1 MILHDA
7 FLSLKNDFLHT
18 FFYWL
23 TFVICSMF
31 IFLFLVVS
39 MSDSV
44 GVTFIEAKSDIATTL
59 SVASAALCMVE
70 IWFANDFFIK
80 NKSKELAVRAV
91 CGATY
96 VQLALYLLIQTV
108 FLLICAIPV
117 GIILG
122 MCLIPPVNSLINT
135 LTTSAMAIHIS
146 SQAVLVTVIILGFI
160 VFWTLILNLSF
171 AYRNNAC
178 QLLNAETMRTGSS
191 NPFATSFLNDV
202 PFLNDLKKG
211 KEKML
216 SYLKTGLDVVMFV
229 VPILV
234 FYYSPQGSVYFAMV
248 SLFGLNKLV
257 KNFALPFLN
266 MHIQKNIGD
275 PEKVGYLGFV
285 RHDMKVL
292 KVNVLLLIVTTVLLI
307 SVLVGTASALDT
319 VLVLVCYVAM
329 STLLSMAIMF
339 RFSSDLSFRKKYF
352 RTLTHIGYMKKDEKR
367 IITKEVVMF
376 YMAVAVLILIYLINI
391 SASLCV
397 SGALKLT
404 QAIILVTGALIPE
417 LICMIINL
425 IFYINVIF
433 EKKKGEN

>member
-7 FLSLKNDFLHT
+7 FLSLKNDFLHS

-23 TFVICSMF
+23 TFVISSMF

-59 SVASAALCMVE
+59 AVASAALCMIE

-108 FLLICAIPV
+108 FLLICAIPI
-117 GIILG
+117 GIVLG
-122 MCLIPPVNSLINT
+122 ICLIPAVNTLINSLT
-135 LTTSAMAIHIS
+135 ASAMVIGIS
-146 SQAVLVTVIILGFI
+146 SEAILVTVIILGFI

-191 NPFATSFLNDV
+191 NPFATSFLNDI
-202 PFLNDLKKG
+202 PFLNDMKKG
-211 KEKML
+211 KEQML
-216 SYLKTGLDVVMFV
+216 AYLKTGLDIAMFA

-234 FYYSPQGSVYFAMV
+234 FYYSPQGTVYFAMV
-248 SLFGLNKLV
+248 SLYGLNKLV

-266 MHIQKNIGD
+266 GYIQKNISN

-292 KVNVLLLIVTTVLLI
+292 KINVLLLIVTTVLLI
-307 SVLVGTASALDT
+307 SVLVGTVSALDT

-352 RTLTHIGYMKKDEKR
+352 KTLTHIGYMEKDEKK
-367 IITKEVVMF
+367 IITKEVVSF
-376 YMAVAVLILIYLINI
+376 YLTVAVLILVYLINI
-391 SASLCV
+391 SAALCF
-397 SGALKLT
+397 SGALNVT
-404 QAIILVTGALIPE
+404 QAVILVTGALIPE
-417 LICMIINL
+417 LICMLINL
-425 IFYINVIF
+425 RFYMNVIF
-433 EKKKGEN
+433 EKKKGVK

>member
-7 FLSLKNDFLHT
+7 FLSLKNDFLHS
-18 FFYWL
+18 FFYWH
-23 TFVICSMF
+23 TFVISSMF

-59 SVASAALCMVE
+59 AVFSAALCMVE

-91 CGATY
+91 CGATD
-96 VQLALYLLIQTV
+96 VQLALYLLI
-108 FLLICAIPV
+108 LLICAIPV

-122 MCLIPPVNSLINT
+122 MFLIPVVNSLINS
-135 LTTSAMAIHIS
+135 LTATSMVIGIS

-191 NPFATSFLNDV
+191 NPFATSFLNDI
-202 PFLNDLKKG
+202 PFLNDMKKG
-211 KEKML
+211 KEQMIA
-216 SYLKTGLDVVMFV
+216 YLKTGLDIAMFV

-234 FYYSPQGSVYFAMV
+234 FYYSPQGAVYFAMV
-248 SLFGLNKLV
+248 SLYGLNKLV

-266 MHIQKNIGD
+266 QKIEKNISD

-292 KVNVLLLIVTTVLLI
+292 KINVILLIVL
-307 SVLVGTASALDT
+307 
-319 VLVLVCYVAM
+319 M
-329 STLLSMAIMF
+329 
-339 RFSSDLSFRKKYF
+339 
-352 RTLTHIGYMKKDEKR
+352 
-367 IITKEVVMF
+367 
-376 YMAVAVLILIYLINI
+376 
-391 SASLCV
+391 
-397 SGALKLT
+397 
-404 QAIILVTGALIPE
+404 
-417 LICMIINL
+417 
-425 IFYINVIF
+425 
-433 EKKKGEN
+433 

>member
-7 FLSLKNDFLHT
+7 FLSLKNDFLHS

-23 TFVICSMF
+23 TFVISSMF

-59 SVASAALCMVE
+59 AVFSAALCMVE

-122 MCLIPPVNSLINT
+122 MFLIPVVNSLINS
-135 LTTSAMAIHIS
+135 LTATSMVIGIS

-191 NPFATSFLNDV
+191 NPFATSFLNDI
-202 PFLNDLKKG
+202 PFLNDMKKG
-211 KEKML
+211 KEQMIA
-216 SYLKTGLDVVMFV
+216 YLKTGLDIAMFV

-234 FYYSPQGSVYFAMV
+234 FYYSPAVYFAMV
-248 SLFGLNKLV
+248 SLYGLNKLV

-266 MHIQKNIGD
+266 QKIEKNISD

-292 KVNVLLLIVTTVLLI
+292 KINVILLIVTTVLLI
-307 SVLVGTASALDT
+307 SVLVGTISVLDT

-352 RTLTHIGYMKKDEKR
+352 KTLTHIGYMEKDEKR
-367 IITKEVVMF
+367 IITKEVVSF
-376 YMAVAVLILIYLINI
+376 YLTVAVLILIYLINI
-391 SASLCV
+391 SAALCL
-397 SGALKLT
+397 SGVLKFT
-404 QAIILVTGALIPE
+404 QAVILVTGALIPE
-417 LICMIINL
+417 LICMLINQR
-425 IFYINVIF
+425 FYMNVIF
-433 EKKKGEN
+433 EKKKGDK